1 MALIIDIE
9 TTGLPNRTGLKFD
22 VNPLYSNNT
31 KYDSCRIVQIS
42 YILCDNKLEKIELS
56 DDIIKVNFN
65 IPNSNIHGINNEI
78 SINLGIEFNLFC
90 DKFKK
95 IINKC
100 SHIISHNVDFDI
112 NVIKN
117 ELYRINKNDIID
129 EINKKKLICT
139 MKEMK
144 NIMKIK
150 NITNRYYKNPSL
162 KELYKYATK
171 KDITNEH
178 NSKHDVINLHEA
190 LILLYQNNIFI
201 INDII
206 NYDKIENNKNIEN
219 IESIENIENNKNI
232 ESIESIENNEIILEL
247 KKLKLIQLKSK
258 CKEYGLS
265 CYSRLNKEQLI
276 KLLNSSNKLL

>member
-9 TTGLPNRTGLKFD
+9 TTGLPNRKGLKFGE
-22 VNPLYSNNT
+22 NPSYLDNT

-42 YILCDNKLEKIELS
+42 YMLCDNKLEKIQLN
-56 DDIIKVNFN
+56 DNIIKVNFN
-65 IPNSNIHGINNEI
+65 IPNSNFHGISNEI

-90 DKFKK
+90 DDLKK

-144 NIMKIK
+144 NIM
-150 NITNRYYKNPSL
+150 NSYKNPSL

-206 NYDKIENNKNIEN
+206 NYDNIEINN
-219 IESIENIENNKNI
+219 IESN
-232 ESIESIENNEIILEL
+232 ENNEKILEL

-258 CKEYGLS
+258 CKENGLS

-276 KLLNSSNKLL
+276 KLLNSSNKL